1 MYNPKLKYCQKKQI
15 QLQSWCSFSKGKI
28 TVNFK
33 GTTLT
38 YAAQRLEQPERQPE
52 TVAKKV
58 DPLIVRAAKQIYRY
72 YADSYAAQ
80 LPRPMGIAIN
90 RIDMSGKLIYS
101 QLILLPQESFVPM
114 ELIELSD
121 YH

>member
-1 MYNPKLKYCQKKQI
+1 M
-15 QLQSWCSFSKGKI
+15 S
-28 TVNFK
+28 
-33 GTTLT
+33 
-38 YAAQRLEQPERQPE
+38 YAAQRLEQPERQLDP
-52 TVAKKV
+52 VAKTKKV
-58 DPLIVRAAKQIYRY
+58 DPMIVRAAKQIYRY

-90 RIDMSGKLIYS
+90 RLDMTGKLIYS

>member
-1 MYNPKLKYCQKKQI
+1 M
-15 QLQSWCSFSKGKI
+15 S
-28 TVNFK
+28 
-33 GTTLT
+33 
-38 YAAQRLEQPERQPE
+38 YAAQRLEQIERQPE
-52 TVAKKV
+52 PVIKKV
-58 DPLIVRAAKQIYRY
+58 DPMIIRAAKQIYRY

-90 RIDMSGKLIYS
+90 RIYMTGKLIYS

>member
-1 MYNPKLKYCQKKQI
+1 M
-15 QLQSWCSFSKGKI
+15 S
-28 TVNFK
+28 
-33 GTTLT
+33 
-38 YAAQRLEQPERQPE
+38 YAAQRLESERKLEPV
-52 TVAKKV
+52 TKKV
-58 DPLIVRAAKQIYRY
+58 DPMVIRAAKQIYRY

-90 RIDMSGKLIYS
+90 RIDMTGKLIYS

-114 ELIELSD
+114 DLIELSE

>member
-1 MYNPKLKYCQKKQI
+1 M
-15 QLQSWCSFSKGKI
+15 
-28 TVNFK
+28 
-33 GTTLT
+33 T
-38 YAAQRLEQPERQPE
+38 YAAQRLEQIERQPE
-52 TVAKKV
+52 TVAYKV
-58 DPLIVRAAKQIYRY
+58 DPMIVRAAKQIYRY

-90 RIDMSGKLIYS
+90 RLDMTGKLIYS

>member
-1 MYNPKLKYCQKKQI
+1 
-15 QLQSWCSFSKGKI
+15 
-28 TVNFK
+28 V
-33 GTTLT
+33 T
-38 YAAQRLEQPERQPE
+38 YAAQRLESERQSE
-52 TVAKKV
+52 SVAKKV

-101 QLILLPQESFVPM
+101 HLILLPQESFVPM
-114 ELIELSD
+114 ELIELSE

>member
-1 MYNPKLKYCQKKQI
+1 M
-15 QLQSWCSFSKGKI
+15 S
-28 TVNFK
+28 
-33 GTTLT
+33 
-38 YAAQRLEQPERQPE
+38 YAAQRLEQPERQLDP
-52 TVAKKV
+52 VAKKV
-58 DPLIVRAAKQIYRY
+58 DPIIVRAAKQIYRY

-90 RIDMSGKLIYS
+90 RLDMTGKLIYS

>member
-1 MYNPKLKYCQKKQI
+1 V
-15 QLQSWCSFSKGKI
+15 S
-28 TVNFK
+28 
-33 GTTLT
+33 
-38 YAAQRLEQPERQPE
+38 YAAQRLEQPERQLEPGL
-52 TVAKKV
+52 KKV
-58 DPLIVRAAKQIYRY
+58 DPMIIGAAKQIYRY
-72 YADSYAAQ
+72 YSDSYAAQ

-90 RIDMSGKLIYS
+90 RIDMTGKLIYS

>member
-1 MYNPKLKYCQKKQI
+1 M
-15 QLQSWCSFSKGKI
+15 S
-28 TVNFK
+28 
-33 GTTLT
+33 
-38 YAAQRLEQPERQPE
+38 YAAQRLEYPERQSEP
-52 TVAKKV
+52 VAKKV
-58 DPLIVRAAKQIYRY
+58 DPMIIRAAKQIYRY

-90 RIDMSGKLIYS
+90 RIDMTGKLIYS

>member
-1 MYNPKLKYCQKKQI
+1 M
-15 QLQSWCSFSKGKI
+15 
-28 TVNFK
+28 
-33 GTTLT
+33 T
-38 YAAQRLEQPERQPE
+38 YAAQRLESERQSE
-52 TVAKKV
+52 SVAKKV

-101 QLILLPQESFVPM
+101 HLILLPQESFVPM
-114 ELIELSD
+114 ELIELSE

>member
-1 MYNPKLKYCQKKQI
+1 M
-15 QLQSWCSFSKGKI
+15 S
-28 TVNFK
+28 
-33 GTTLT
+33 
-38 YAAQRLEQPERQPE
+38 YAAQRLEQPERQLEP
-52 TVAKKV
+52 VAKKV
-58 DPLIVRAAKQIYRY
+58 DPMIIRAAKQIYRY

-90 RIDMSGKLIYS
+90 RIDMTGKLIYS

>member
-1 MYNPKLKYCQKKQI
+1 M
-15 QLQSWCSFSKGKI
+15 S
-28 TVNFK
+28 
-33 GTTLT
+33 
-38 YAAQRLEQPERQPE
+38 YAAQRLEQIERQPE
-52 TVAKKV
+52 PVIKKV
-58 DPLIVRAAKQIYRY
+58 DPMIIRAAKQIYRY

-90 RIDMSGKLIYS
+90 RIDMTGKLIYS
-101 QLILLPQESFVPM
+101 QLILLPQESFVQM

>member
-1 MYNPKLKYCQKKQI
+1 M
-15 QLQSWCSFSKGKI
+15 
-28 TVNFK
+28 
-33 GTTLT
+33 T
-38 YAAQRLEQPERQPE
+38 YSAQRLEQIERQPE
-52 TVAKKV
+52 TVAYKV
-58 DPLIVRAAKQIYRY
+58 DPMIVRAAKQIYRY

-90 RIDMSGKLIYS
+90 RLDMTGKLIYS

>member
-1 MYNPKLKYCQKKQI
+1 M
-15 QLQSWCSFSKGKI
+15 
-28 TVNFK
+28 
-33 GTTLT
+33 T
-38 YAAQRLEQPERQPE
+38 YAAQRLEQIERQPE
-52 TVAKKV
+52 TAAYKV
-58 DPLIVRAAKQIYRY
+58 DPMIVRAAKQIYRY

-90 RIDMSGKLIYS
+90 RIDMTGKLIYS

>member
-1 MYNPKLKYCQKKQI
+1 M
-15 QLQSWCSFSKGKI
+15 S
-28 TVNFK
+28 
-33 GTTLT
+33 
-38 YAAQRLEQPERQPE
+38 YAAQRLEYPERQSEP
-52 TVAKKV
+52 VAKKV
-58 DPLIVRAAKQIYRY
+58 DPMIIRAAKQIYRY
-72 YADSYAAQ
+72 YAYSYAAQ

-90 RIDMSGKLIYS
+90 RIDMTGKLIYS

>member
-1 MYNPKLKYCQKKQI
+1 M
-15 QLQSWCSFSKGKI
+15 S
-28 TVNFK
+28 
-33 GTTLT
+33 
-38 YAAQRLEQPERQPE
+38 YASQRLERPELHSE
-52 TVAKKV
+52 ALAKKV
-58 DPLIVRAAKQIYRY
+58 DPMIIRAAKQIYRY

-90 RIDMSGKLIYS
+90 RIDMTGKLIYS

-114 ELIELSD
+114 ELIELAE

>member
-1 MYNPKLKYCQKKQI
+1 M
-15 QLQSWCSFSKGKI
+15 
-28 TVNFK
+28 
-33 GTTLT
+33 T
-38 YAAQRLEQPERQPE
+38 YAAQKLEQKERKLE
-52 TVAKKV
+52 TSAQNI
-58 DPLIVRAAKQIYRY
+58 DPMIIRAAKQIYRY

-90 RIDMSGKLIYS
+90 RLDMNGKLIYS

>member
-1 MYNPKLKYCQKKQI
+1 M
-15 QLQSWCSFSKGKI
+15 S
-28 TVNFK
+28 
-33 GTTLT
+33 
-38 YAAQRLEQPERQPE
+38 YAAQRLERTERQPE

-58 DPLIVRAAKQIYRY
+58 DPMIIRAAKQIYRY

-90 RIDMSGKLIYS
+90 RIDMTGKLIYS

>member
-1 MYNPKLKYCQKKQI
+1 M
-15 QLQSWCSFSKGKI
+15 S
-28 TVNFK
+28 
-33 GTTLT
+33 
-38 YAAQRLEQPERQPE
+38 YAAQRLEQIERQPE
-52 TVAKKV
+52 PVIKKV
-58 DPLIVRAAKQIYRY
+58 DPMIIRSAKQIYRY

-90 RIDMSGKLIYS
+90 RIDMTGKLIYS

>member
-1 MYNPKLKYCQKKQI
+1 M
-15 QLQSWCSFSKGKI
+15 S
-28 TVNFK
+28 
-33 GTTLT
+33 
-38 YAAQRLEQPERQPE
+38 YATQRLDHPERQSE
-52 TVAKKV
+52 SVVKKV
-58 DPLIVRAAKQIYRY
+58 DPIIIRAAKQIYRY
-72 YADSYAAQ
+72 YTDSYAAQ

-90 RIDMSGKLIYS
+90 RVDMTGKLIYS

>member
-1 MYNPKLKYCQKKQI
+1 M
-15 QLQSWCSFSKGKI
+15 S
-28 TVNFK
+28 
-33 GTTLT
+33 
-38 YAAQRLEQPERQPE
+38 YAAQSIEHPERKSEPI
-52 TVAKKV
+52 AKKV
-58 DPLIVRAAKQIYRY
+58 DPMIVRAAKQIYRY

-114 ELIELSD
+114 ELIELS
-121 YH
+121 

>member
-1 MYNPKLKYCQKKQI
+1 M
-15 QLQSWCSFSKGKI
+15 S
-28 TVNFK
+28 
-33 GTTLT
+33 
-38 YAAQRLEQPERQPE
+38 YAAQRLESERQSEPS
-52 TVAKKV
+52 AKKV
-58 DPLIVRAAKQIYRY
+58 DPMVIRAAKQIYRY

-90 RIDMSGKLIYS
+90 RIDMTGKLIYS

-114 ELIELSD
+114 DLIELSD

>member
-1 MYNPKLKYCQKKQI
+1 M
-15 QLQSWCSFSKGKI
+15 S
-28 TVNFK
+28 
-33 GTTLT
+33 
-38 YAAQRLEQPERQPE
+38 YAAQSLEHPERHLE
-52 TVAKKV
+52 AVAKKV
-58 DPLIVRAAKQIYRY
+58 DPMIIRAAKQIYRY

-90 RIDMSGKLIYS
+90 RIDMTGKLIYS